1 VKIYVATKF
10 ERKNLARMTMRALES
25 DGHTITY
32 DWTSHEKSTDLEE
45 QRRQAFNDM
54 QGVWNA
60 HAIIVRPNTGKE
72 VGAWFEAGF
81 LLGCNVAS
89 GTRGVVI
96 IVSRQPCTV
105 FEAFGRVHRV
115 NTMSDARALIRVIE
129 AQHEA
134 GNAPDPERTLN

>member
-1 VKIYVATKF
+1 MKVYVACKF
-10 ERKNLARMTMRALES
+10 ERKNLARKTMRALEI

-32 DWTSHEKSTDLEE
+32 DWTSHENSDDLDE

-60 HAIIVRPNTGKE
+60 HAIIVRPSTGRE
-72 VGAWFEAGF
+72 IGTWFEAGF

-96 IVSRQPCTV
+96 IISRKPCTV

-115 NTMSDARALIRVIE
+115 NTLSDARALLRVIE

-134 GNAPDPERTLN
+134 GSVPDPERMLN